1 MFRKRNS
8 LKCSGLTQQK
18 DAFGVT
24 SSTTWERL
32 EMFCGSLCKNT
43 LSCVLVRLGS
53 GESSLFK
60 NNFLLV
66 TSIFVTLWQ
75 CAHALTLACFHVLW
89 HLPVSWHLIA
99 DILPEKKH
107 PLGFFL
113 TQLQV
118 PFFLLTWCY
127 PAWPFKKREP
137 DNWEILI
144 VTCEPLHVQKGMAIE
159 FPIKLC
165 DDIWGIWFWKVLED
179 ETHFWC

>member
-8 LKCSGLTQQK
+8 LKCSGLTQQR

-60 NNFLLV
+60 SNFLLV

-75 CAHALTLACFHVLW
+75 CAHALTLASFHTLW
-89 HLPVSWHLIA
+89 HFPVSTCFDTCQFLDTSDCWHSARKETPTWFLSHTVA
-99 DILPEKKH
+99 
-107 PLGFFL
+107 GSFFL
-113 TQLQV
+113 ADLMLPCLAIQETRAWQLRD
-118 PFFLLTWCY
+118 L
-127 PAWPFKKREP
+127 
-137 DNWEILI
+137 N
-144 VTCEPLHVQKGMAIE
+144 
-159 FPIKLC
+159 C
-165 DDIWGIWFWKVLED
+165 DLRAT
-179 ETHFWC
+179 THAERNGDRISY